1 VSLRLLFIDELRG
14 YAKSKVMI
22 VLWIGLPLLSF
33 LIQFIEP
40 GELEGMPIS
49 FLVSLLVSSIGGTL
63 SAIMLST
70 SIVSE
75 KNRHVYEL
83 FLIRPVKRSSLI
95 LAKFMAVYLC
105 LVVAVAISLS
115 IGLIIDGFTGRLS
128 ENFLSITF
136 EYLIMSFSSMAITCS
151 IGILFGVTVSSVPVA
166 AILSVYLGSQLSSL
180 IILPIFFMEG
190 LDPVI
195 LSLALG
201 IPISIIVIGIDVSL
215 FNRQQF

>member
-1 VSLRLLFIDELRG
+1 VSLRLLFVDELRG

-33 LIQFIEP
+33 LIQFIDP

-49 FLVSLLVSSIGGTL
+49 FLVSLVVSSIGGTL

-95 LAKFMAVYLC
+95 LAKYLAVYLC

-115 IGLIIDGFTGRLS
+115 VGLIIDGFNNKLS
-128 ENFLSITF
+128 ENLLNITF
-136 EYLIMSFSSMAITCS
+136 EYLVMSFSSMAITCS
-151 IGILFGVTVSSVPVA
+151 IGILFGVVISSVPVA

-180 IILPIFFMEG
+180 IILPVFFLEG

-201 IPISIIVIGIDVSL
+201 IPISIIIIGIDISL

>member
-1 VSLRLLFIDELRG
+1 VSLRLLFVDELRG

-33 LIQFIEP
+33 LIQFINP

-49 FLVSLLVSSIGGTL
+49 FLVSLVVSSIGGTL

-95 LAKFMAVYLC
+95 LAKFLAVYLC

-115 IGLIIDGFTGRLS
+115 VGLIINGFTGKLS
-128 ENFLSITF
+128 ENLLSITF

-180 IILPIFFMEG
+180 TILPVFFLQG
-190 LDPVI
+190 LDPVV

-201 IPISIIVIGIDVSL
+201 IPISIIVIGIDISL

>member
-1 VSLRLLFIDELRG
+1 MSLLLLFIDELKG

-33 LIQFIEP
+33 IIQYLNP
-40 GELEGMPIS
+40 NELEGMPIS
-49 FLVSLLVSSIGGTL
+49 FLVSIVVSSIGGTL

-95 LAKFMAVYLC
+95 LAKYLAVYLC
-105 LVVAVAISLS
+105 LVIAVLISL
-115 IGLIIDGFTGRLS
+115 IVGLLIDVITGDLM
-128 ENFLSITF
+128 ENYLNLTF
-136 EYLIMSFSSMAITCS
+136 ESLVISISSMSITCS
-151 IGILFGVTVSSVPVA
+151 IGIFFGVLVSSVPVA

-180 IILPIFFMEG
+180 IILPTFFLEA

-195 LSLALG
+195 FTLTLG
-201 IPISIIVIGIDVSL
+201 ITITITMMAIDIIL
-215 FNRQQF
+215 FSKKQF

>member
-1 VSLRLLFIDELRG
+1 MSLRLLFIDELRG

-33 LIQFIEP
+33 LIQFINP

-49 FLVSLLVSSIGGTL
+49 FLVSLIVSSIGGTL

-95 LAKFMAVYLC
+95 LAKFLAVYLC
-105 LVVAVAISLS
+105 LVVAVGISLS
-115 IGLIIDGFTGRLS
+115 VGLIIDGFANKLS
-128 ENFLSITF
+128 ESLLNVTF

-151 IGILFGVTVSSVPVA
+151 IGILFGVVVSSVPIA

-180 IILPIFFMEG
+180 IILPIFFLEG

-201 IPISIIVIGIDVSL
+201 IPISIIVIGIDILL

>member
-1 VSLRLLFIDELRG
+1 MSLILLFIDELRG

-22 VLWIGLPLLSF
+22 VLWFGLPLLSF
-33 LIQFIEP
+33 LIQFINP
-40 GELEGMPIS
+40 SELEGMPIS
-49 FLVSLLVSSIGGTL
+49 FLVSLVVSSIGGTL

-95 LAKFMAVYLC
+95 LAKYIAVYLC
-105 LVVAVAISLS
+105 LVIAILISL
-115 IGLIIDGFTGRLS
+115 IVGLIIDAFTGDLM
-128 ENFLSITF
+128 ENYLNSTF
-136 EYLIMSFSSMAITCS
+136 ESLIIGMSTMSITCS
-151 IGILFGVTVSSVPVA
+151 IGIFFGVLVSSVPVA

-180 IILPIFFMEG
+180 IILPTFFLEI

-195 LSLALG
+195 LALILG
-201 IPISIIVIGIDVSL
+201 IIITITMMSIDIIL
-215 FNRQQF
+215 FNKKQF